1 MVVAAAA
8 GRRAEVS
15 NHVRFF
21 RMHLK
26 MLPQPYLSLD
36 TSRMTALYFCV
47 VGLDILGE
55 LEREVKEAE
64 RLALIEWI
72 YGLQVLDEA
81 HGGFRGSGW
90 AGGPLG
96 AGHEATAPF
105 HDLDQPHLAMT
116 YCALC
121 TLLTLGDD
129 LGRVRRAAV
138 ARGVRRARAE
148 DGSFSAAAIGCERD
162 LRFVFCACAISR
174 LVGDFSGVDAART
187 LGHLGSCQAYDGGLG
202 LAPGGESH
210 GGSTYCGIA
219 ARAQTAIGDDRD
231 AVFLGGLDAVH
242 HGGHLRHAQ
251 SWPQTLSNLPL
262 PPHHR
267 YYHRC

>member
-90 AGGPLG
+90 AGETRHVDMFTHALFSLRLSGRQAAQSRAVPIVPCTRLRRLG
-96 AGHEATAPF
+96 YEGASADVKFVEVWRSE
-105 HDLDQPHLAMT
+105 
-116 YCALC
+116 
-121 TLLTLGDD
+121 
-129 LGRVRRAAV
+129 RVVAASWRR
-138 ARGVRRARAE
+138 
-148 DGSFSAAAIGCERD
+148 
-162 LRFVFCACAISR
+162 
-174 LVGDFSGVDAART
+174 
-187 LGHLGSCQAYDGGLG
+187 
-202 LAPGGESH
+202 PGGT
-210 GGSTYCGIA
+210 G
-219 ARAQTAIGDDRD
+219 ARVQSACMG
-231 AVFLGGLDAVH
+231 FLEEPFWGEGE
-242 HGGHLRHAQ
+242 
-251 SWPQTLSNLPL
+251 
-262 PPHHR
+262 
-267 YYHRC
+267 